1 MTPTTEVRRRLTLP
15 MKATPQPA
23 AAEPPPQPR
32 PALKE
37 RLDQA
42 RAEERAHQASS
53 VPALAP
59 GSDGS
64 VTLPAATWDRVR
76 HLAELGERVERGD
89 LVDKADLAQLVTKGE
104 RERQQLEQAMAHV
117 AALADQLQQALRQ
130 TDQAAAEPPA
140 ASVEDGRL
148 LAMAA
153 ALRRRALPRSA
164 GVR

>member
-1 MTPTTEVRRRLTLP
+1 
-15 MKATPQPA
+15 MKAQA
-23 AAEPPPQPR
+23 AKQPPQQR

-42 RAEERAHQASS
+42 RAEEKAQASS
-53 VPALAP
+53 VPALTP
-59 GSDGS
+59 GADGA
-64 VTLPAATWDRVR
+64 VTLPGDVWARVKS
-76 HLAELGERVERGD
+76 LAQLGERAERGD
-89 LVDKADLAQLVTKGE
+89 LVEKGELVELVTKGE
-104 RERQQLEQAMAHV
+104 REREQLEQAMAHV

-130 TDQAAAEPPA
+130 TDQAAAEPQPR